1 MSGAGRAIRHEPQR
15 FVDRQNNSPPGL
27 VVTISPEPSIPMS
40 GKAEAARS
48 RSMSSMPVVE
58 VVDEKE
64 PPRRSDILRDGFVD
78 VGVEEEASGWE

>member
-1 MSGAGRAIRHEPQR
+1 MDAWAVVVVVVAAPGVGMSK
-15 FVDRQNNSPPGL
+15 
-27 VVTISPEPSIPMS
+27 SPEPSIPMS
-40 GKAEAARS
+40 GNAEAARS

-78 VGVEEEASGWE
+78 VGVEEEASGWEW